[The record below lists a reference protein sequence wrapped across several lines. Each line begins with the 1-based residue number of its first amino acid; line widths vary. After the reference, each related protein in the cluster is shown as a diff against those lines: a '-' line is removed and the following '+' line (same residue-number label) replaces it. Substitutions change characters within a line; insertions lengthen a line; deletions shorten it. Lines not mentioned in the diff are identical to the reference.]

1 MTKKKMETDVRL
13 VKLLWVLYS
22 FDVTCWGNTVQSFSF
37 FLAYTSRG
45 TGGSRTWKSRAMDVF
60 KKYWHVMKEKS
71 ELTRQTLNDDIDN
84 EVQRLKH
91 INQMCRK
98 MSRAARR
105 IGLNYNSLIDS
116 EQMFHD
122 ILNEPNDQNDSLTE
136 DFCNTSALQQDVI
149 TVEEGLKCMHMY
161 FKGITEIIE

>member
-1 MTKKKMETDVRL
+1 
-13 VKLLWVLYS
+13 
-22 FDVTCWGNTVQSFSF
+22 
-37 FLAYTSRG
+37 
-45 TGGSRTWKSRAMDVF
+45 MDVF

-71 ELTRQTLNDDIDN
+71 ELTRQTLNDDIEN

-105 IGLNYNSLIDS
+105 IGLSYNSLIDS

-122 ILNEPNDQNDSLTE
+122 ILNDPNDQNDSLTE

-149 TVEEGLKCMHMY
+149 TVEEGLKCMY
-161 FKGITEIIE
+161 F

>member
-1 MTKKKMETDVRL
+1 
-13 VKLLWVLYS
+13 
-22 FDVTCWGNTVQSFSF
+22 
-37 FLAYTSRG
+37 
-45 TGGSRTWKSRAMDVF
+45 MDVF

-71 ELTRQTLNDDIDN
+71 ELTRQTLNDDIEN

-105 IGLNYNSLIDS
+105 IGLSYNNLIDS

-122 ILNEPNDQNDSLTE
+122 ILNEPADQNDSLSE

-149 TVEEGLKCMHMY
+149 SVEEGLKCKKREYHVKFIASFNIFRL
-161 FKGITEIIE
+161 FKHSNNISLPSVSSRVRRFCQEYGWPLRRTCH

>member
-1 MTKKKMETDVRL
+1 
-13 VKLLWVLYS
+13 
-22 FDVTCWGNTVQSFSF
+22 
-37 FLAYTSRG
+37 
-45 TGGSRTWKSRAMDVF
+45 MDVF

-71 ELTRQTLNDDIDN
+71 ELTRQTLNDDIEN

-105 IGLNYNSLIDS
+105 IGLSYNNLIDS

-122 ILNEPNDQNDSLTE
+122 ILNEPADQNDSLTE

-149 TVEEGLKCMHMY
+149 SVEEGLKCKKLNFWHRSTSFVCSNTVTTFLCILFPAAFEDFAKSMDGLCAELVI
-161 FKGITEIIE
+161 KAENTAKELEKTR

>member
-1 MTKKKMETDVRL
+1 
-13 VKLLWVLYS
+13 
-22 FDVTCWGNTVQSFSF
+22 
-37 FLAYTSRG
+37 
-45 TGGSRTWKSRAMDVF
+45 
-60 KKYWHVMKEKS
+60 MKEKS
-71 ELTRQTLNDDIDN
+71 ELTRQTLNDDIEN
-84 EVQRLKH
+84 EIQRLKH

-105 IGLNYNSLIDS
+105 IGLSYNSLIDS

-149 TVEEGLKCMHMY
+149 TVEEGLKCMC
-161 FKGITEIIE
+161 F